1 MGSTV
6 YQRDVGVKGTGR
18 LRGRGPASS
27 RLSQQGSLWETGLPL
42 GAARKPPNITHRPQS
57 PTRPL

>member
-42 GAARKPPNITHRPQS
+42 GAA
-57 PTRPL
+57 